1 MGHGIKRSHVLQG
14 VLLLLALAAPAVIG
28 PYWTHVGALAWY
40 YAVLAASWALLA
52 GYAGQFSFAHVAFAA
67 LGGYGSALLTLRLG
81 LPLALAIPL
90 TVLIAM
96 VLGAL
101 MGALV
106 LRLSGPYL
114 ALFTLAIAEIFRLML
129 VAEEDLTRGSLGLQV
144 PGLFDGGSDVP
155 YYYLGLALVVLA
167 LLAMNG
173 LLMTRIG
180 FFLRAIRED
189 EGAAQASGVNT
200 TLHKIIVFVA
210 TSAIASVAGIYYGHF
225 VGILSPNMVIIPE
238 MGLVIAMAVIGGIES
253 LPGAVVGAV
262 VVYALSEIL
271 RDYGEWRFVLLG
283 LALILVQRFAQNGL
297 FPFIERYLD
306 RRPAPASA
314 RPVAK
319 EDETPGDVP
328 AKMEGEYANPS

>member
-1 MGHGIKRSHVLQG
+1 MMASIKGTHVLQG
-14 VLLLLALAAPAVIG
+14 LLLLLALAAPIAIG
-28 PYWTHVGALAWY
+28 PYWIHVGALAWY
-40 YAVLAASWALLA
+40 YALLASSWALLA

-81 LPLALAIPL
+81 LPLALSVPV

-129 VAEEDLTRGSLGLQV
+129 VAEEDITRGSLGLAV
-144 PGLFDGGSDVP
+144 PRLFSGNSDAP
-155 YYYLGLALVVLA
+155 YYYLGLGLVVLA

-189 EGAAQASGVNT
+189 EHAAQASGVNT

-210 TSAIASVAGIYYGHF
+210 TSAIASVAGIYYAHF

-262 VVYALSEIL
+262 VIYALSEML

-297 FPFIERYLD
+297 FPFIERILD
-306 RRPAPASA
+306 RRPAAASA
-314 RPVAK
+314 SAKVVQEPVEA
-319 EDETPGDVP
+319 
-328 AKMEGEYANPS
+328 EGEYANPS

>member
-1 MGHGIKRSHVLQG
+1 
-14 VLLLLALAAPAVIG
+14 
-28 PYWTHVGALAWY
+28 
-40 YAVLAASWALLA
+40 
-52 GYAGQFSFAHVAFAA
+52 
-67 LGGYGSALLTLRLG
+67 
-81 LPLALAIPL
+81 
-90 TVLIAM
+90 
-96 VLGAL
+96 

-129 VAEEDLTRGSLGLQV
+129 VAEEDITRGSLGLEV
-144 PGLFDGGSDVP
+144 PRLFSGNSDAP
-155 YYYLGLALVVLA
+155 YYYLGLGLVVLA

-189 EGAAQASGVNT
+189 EHAAQASGVNT

-210 TSAIASVAGIYYGHF
+210 TSAIASVAGIYYAHF

-262 VVYALSEIL
+262 VIYALSEML

-297 FPFIERYLD
+297 FPFIERILD
-306 RRPAPASA
+306 RRPAAASA
-314 RPVAK
+314 SAKVVQKPVEA
-319 EDETPGDVP
+319 
-328 AKMEGEYANPS
+328 EGEYANPS

>member
-1 MGHGIKRSHVLQG
+1 MMASIKGTHVLQG
-14 VLLLLALAAPAVIG
+14 LLLLLALAAPIAIG
-28 PYWTHVGALAWY
+28 PYWIHVGALAWY
-40 YAVLAASWALLA
+40 YALLASSWALLA

-81 LPLALAIPL
+81 LPLALSVPV

-129 VAEEDLTRGSLGLQV
+129 VAEEDITRGSLGLEV
-144 PGLFDGGSDVP
+144 PRLFSGNSDAP
-155 YYYLGLALVVLA
+155 YYYLGLGLVVLA

-189 EGAAQASGVNT
+189 EHAAQASGVNT

-210 TSAIASVAGIYYGHF
+210 TSAIASVAGIYYAHF

-262 VVYALSEIL
+262 VIYALSEML

-297 FPFIERYLD
+297 FPFIEHILD
-306 RRPAPASA
+306 RKPAAASA
-314 RPVAK
+314 SAKVVQKPVEA
-319 EDETPGDVP
+319 
-328 AKMEGEYANPS
+328 EGEYANPS